1 LIDPSNYGYFKSK
14 ELNQKKMYSKVSILC
29 RFFHETHQFFEI
41 SEKLKTRGYLIS
53 EHIKEPEL
61 EAL

>member
-1 LIDPSNYGYFKSK
+1 
-14 ELNQKKMYSKVSILC
+14 MYSKVSILC
-29 RFFHETHQFFEI
+29 RFFHETRQLFEI
-41 SEKLKTRGYLIS
+41 SEKLRTRGYLIS